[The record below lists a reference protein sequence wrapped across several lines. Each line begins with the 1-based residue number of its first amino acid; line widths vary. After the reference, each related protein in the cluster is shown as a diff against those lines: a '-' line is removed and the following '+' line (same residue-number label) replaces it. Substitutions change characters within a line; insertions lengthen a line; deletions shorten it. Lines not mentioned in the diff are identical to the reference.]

1 MHTGGLPRAP
11 VGKPQEVERRGSLR
25 LDSGLDHSGVT
36 TYGGSGEILA
46 DISRSMVRLYKECYG
61 KGPNKARSY
70 MSGDLV
76 VCLLEGGFAPA
87 ELTLRDAG
95 RGDAVSDQRD
105 VLHGVLRNRFV
116 ETIEE
121 LTGRRVHAFI
131 SGVDL
136 ETEMNAELFVLEP
149 AEPEA
154 GDERE
159 AMNAWAEETRQQSR
173 VLRGERA

>member
-1 MHTGGLPRAP
+1 VGYPGRSPVSRNIRSPKLDLGLH
-11 VGKPQEVERRGSLR
+11 ES
-25 LDSGLDHSGVT
+25 DVT
-36 TYGGSGEILA
+36 TSGGTGEILA
-46 DISRSMVRLYKECYG
+46 DISRSMVQLYKETYG
-61 KGPNKARSY
+61 KGPTKARSY

-76 VCLLEGGFAPA
+76 VCLLEGGFAQA

-105 VLHGVLRNRFV
+105 VLHGVLRRRFV

-149 AEPEA
+149 GE
-154 GDERE
+154 
-159 AMNAWAEETRQQSR
+159 QQSR
-173 VLRGERA
+173 VLREEQD